1 MFKNNYLHIFWLV
14 CLMAPAHAA
23 YPDRPIRMIVAFPPG
38 GPTDIVS
45 RVIAKRLGERLV
57 ADMTTMRAGLLK
69 MGRPPLAAQVDTALA
84 ALHRQH
90 VVHLDIKPS
99 NIMFRPD
106 GTAVLVDFGLSRH
119 EQLPDLLEE
128 EFTLP
133 MGTGPYMS
141 PEQVRGGSELSFQS
155 DMFSL
160 GVVLY
165 GLRLTVQDIDHVG
178 IAGVAIDTMIL
189 GSTFALA
196 CLIGTRWLGLERKT
210 AMLIGAGSAICGAAA
225 VMAAEPVVKARA
237 EQVTVAVATV
247 VVFGTLA
254 IFLYPALFELN
265 RHWALIPGGANG
277 FGIYVGSTIH
287 EVAQVVAAA
296 RSVGPDAANSAVIAK
311 MVRVMMLAPFLVMLS
326 AWLARDST
334 LQALVEAEH
343 AHAKG
348 QLAVPWFAFGF
359 VAVVLLNSL
368 QWLPASVVAVTIE
381 IDTALLA
388 MAMAALG
395 LATHI
400 GAIRKAGAK
409 PLLLALIL
417 FGWLIVGGALI
428 NRWVPA
434 LLG

>member
-1 MFKNNYLHIFWLV
+1 MTINVLPEPRTLASASAF
-14 CLMAPAHAA
+14 A
-23 YPDRPIRMIVAFPPG
+23 RMLPG
-38 GPTDIVS
+38 
-45 RVIAKRLGERLV
+45 
-57 ADMTTMRAGLLK
+57 
-69 MGRPPLAAQVDTALA
+69 LALSGALA
-84 ALHRQH
+84 ATGIALGRIAWLQDHGFSALTLAIVLGMIVGNTVYPWAPR
-90 VVHLDIKPS
+90 L
-99 NIMFRPD
+99 
-106 GTAVLVDFGLSRH
+106 AVASGAGVNFSK
-119 EQLPDLLEE
+119 QNLL
-128 EFTLP
+128 
-133 MGTGPYMS
+133 
-141 PEQVRGGSELSFQS
+141 R
-155 DMFSL
+155 L

-178 IAGVAIDTMIL
+178 IAGVAIDAMIL

-368 QWLPASVVAVTIE
+368 QWLPASVVAVTTE

-400 GAIRKAGAK
+400 GAIRKRLAPARYSLGVRPVQRLKAWRKLAASLK
-409 PLLLALIL
+409 PRSAAMSSTSRNE
-417 FGWLIVGGALI
+417 VD
-428 NRWVPA
+428 R
-434 LLG
+434 

>member
-1 MFKNNYLHIFWLV
+1 M
-14 CLMAPAHAA
+14 HALSTSQA
-23 YPDRPIRMIVAFPPG
+23 SPG
-38 GPTDIVS
+38 PSAGH
-45 RVIAKRLGERLV
+45 RAARLRLQ
-57 ADMTTMRAGLLK
+57 
-69 MGRPPLAAQVDTALA
+69 LAALLPGLALSGALA
-84 ALHRQH
+84 ATGIALGHIGWLQDH
-90 VVHLDIKPS
+90 GFSALTLAI
-99 NIMFRPD
+99 
-106 GTAVLVDFGLSRH
+106 VLGMLVGNTVYPLVPRMAAASGAGVNVSK
-119 EQLPDLLEE
+119 QNLL
-128 EFTLP
+128 
-133 MGTGPYMS
+133 
-141 PEQVRGGSELSFQS
+141 R
-155 DMFSL
+155 L

-165 GLRLTVQDIDHVG
+165 GLRLTVQDIGHVG
-178 IAGVAIDTMIL
+178 IAGVAIDALVL

-196 CLIGTRWLGLERKT
+196 CFIGTRWLGLDRKT
-210 AMLIGAGSAICGAAA
+210 AMLIGAGSSICGAAA

-265 RHWALIPGGANG
+265 QHWALIPGGANG
-277 FGIYVGSTIH
+277 FGIYAGSTIH

-326 AWLARDST
+326 AWLARDDKR
-334 LQALVEAEH
+334 H
-343 AHAKG
+343 AHTSAATG
-348 QLAVPWFAFGF
+348 QAPGKLAVPWFAFGF
-359 VAVVLLNSL
+359 VAVVLFNSL
-368 QWLPASVVAVTIE
+368 QWLPASVVAVTTE

-395 LATHI
+395 LSTHI

>member
-1 MFKNNYLHIFWLV
+1 M
-14 CLMAPAHAA
+14 
-23 YPDRPIRMIVAFPPG
+23 
-38 GPTDIVS
+38 
-45 RVIAKRLGERLV
+45 RLQ
-57 ADMTTMRAGLLK
+57 
-69 MGRPPLAAQVDTALA
+69 LAALLPGLALSGALA
-84 ALHRQH
+84 ATGIALGHIGWLQDH
-90 VVHLDIKPS
+90 GFSALTLAI
-99 NIMFRPD
+99 
-106 GTAVLVDFGLSRH
+106 VLGMLVGNTVYPLVPRLAAASGAGVNVSK
-119 EQLPDLLEE
+119 QNLL
-128 EFTLP
+128 
-133 MGTGPYMS
+133 
-141 PEQVRGGSELSFQS
+141 R
-155 DMFSL
+155 L

-165 GLRLTVQDIDHVG
+165 GLRLTVQDIGHVG
-178 IAGVAIDTMIL
+178 IAGVAIDALVL

-196 CLIGTRWLGLERKT
+196 CFIGTRWLGLDRKT
-210 AMLIGAGSAICGAAA
+210 AMLIGAGSSICGAAA

-265 RHWALIPGGANG
+265 QHWALIPGGANG
-277 FGIYVGSTIH
+277 FGVYAGSTIH

-326 AWLARDST
+326 AWLARDDKR
-334 LQALVEAEH
+334 H
-343 AHAKG
+343 AHTSAATG
-348 QLAVPWFAFGF
+348 QAPGKLAVPWFAFGF
-359 VAVVLLNSL
+359 VAVVLFNSL
-368 QWLPASVVAVTIE
+368 QWLPASVVAVTTE

-395 LATHI
+395 LSTHI